1 MKIRSPREKQ
11 AGFTLMELL
20 TVIAVIGIL
29 TAFTIPGLRGV
40 QRSAKISRV
49 KAELQQVETALENY
63 KSRYGFYPPSN
74 SSGSAAALFNPLY
87 YELSGVTNVM
97 VDSKPCY
104 QTFSA
109 ESTVGT
115 EFYTHLFNLG
125 GVVNCSKAGGGE
137 DAAPAKNFLPALKP
151 NQVGALPITN
161 SYGGFTVNFLSTSV
175 GGPDTAYQPMGIPGL
190 NPFRY

>member
-29 TAFTIPGLRGV
+29 TAFTIPVLRGV

-74 SSGSAAALFNPLY
+74 SSGSAASLFNPLY

-97 VDSKPCY
+97 V
-104 QTFSA
+104 
-109 ESTVGT
+109 G
-115 EFYTHLFNLG
+115 
-125 GVVNCSKAGGGE
+125 
-137 DAAPAKNFLPALKP
+137 LKP
-151 NQVGALPITN
+151 NQLGALPINN

-190 NPFRY
+190 NPFRYVA